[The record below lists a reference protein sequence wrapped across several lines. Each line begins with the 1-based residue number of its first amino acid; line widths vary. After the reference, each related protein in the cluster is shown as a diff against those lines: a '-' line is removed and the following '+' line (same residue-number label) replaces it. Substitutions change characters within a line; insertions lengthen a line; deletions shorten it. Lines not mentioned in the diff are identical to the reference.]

1 MLRFLQVWTDH
12 LVRAS
17 AVIAA
22 LALIG
27 IVITILVD
35 VAGRNL
41 LGAPLRGTQDLV
53 QVALIIIIFGSVAL
67 VDRKD
72 ANVAVDLLEH
82 QFSPRLNLVLTVAG
96 RLTGALIFFGI
107 AWTMVDSAAISAML
121 NLSTNILTIPK
132 APFQYIIAAF
142 SILAGVSMVL
152 RVVLILLGRDRVLDT
167 LPGDL

>member
-17 AVIAA
+17 AVIAS

-27 IVITILVD
+27 IVATILVD

-41 LGAPLRGTQDLV
+41 IGTPLRGTQDLV
-53 QVALIIIIFGSVAL
+53 QMALIVIIFGSVAM
-67 VDRKD
+67 VDRQD

-82 QFSPRLNLVLTVAG
+82 QFSPRLNLVLTVMG

-121 NLSTNILTIPK
+121 NLSTNILNIPK
-132 APFQYIIAAF
+132 APFQYVIAAF
-142 SILAGVSMVL
+142 SVLAGVSMVL

>member
-17 AVIAA
+17 VVIAA

-27 IVITILVD
+27 IVATILVD

-41 LGAPLRGTQDLV
+41 MGAPLRGTQDLV
-53 QVALIIIIFGSVAL
+53 QMALIVIIFGSVAM

-82 QFSPRLNLVLTVAG
+82 QFSPALNLVLTVTG

-121 NLSTNILTIPK
+121 NLSTNILNIPK

-142 SILAGVSMVL
+142 SVLAGVSMVL
-152 RVVLILLGRDRVLDT
+152 RVMLILLGRDRVLDT

>member
-1 MLRFLQVWTDH
+1 MLRFLQVWMDH

-27 IVITILVD
+27 IVATILFD

-53 QVALIIIIFGSVAL
+53 QVALIVIIFGSVAM

-82 QFSPRLNLVLTVAG
+82 QFSPILNRVLTVAG

-107 AWTMVDSAAISAML
+107 AWTMIDSAAISTML
-121 NLSTNILTIPK
+121 NLSTNILNIPK
-132 APFQYIIAAF
+132 APFQYIIAGF
-142 SILAGVSMVL
+142 SILTGVSMVL